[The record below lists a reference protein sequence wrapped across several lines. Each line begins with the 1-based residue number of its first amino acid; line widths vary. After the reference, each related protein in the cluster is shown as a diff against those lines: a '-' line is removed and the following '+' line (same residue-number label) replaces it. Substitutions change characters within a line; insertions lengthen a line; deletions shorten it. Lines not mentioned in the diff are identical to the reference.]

1 MLFFIRL
8 CMFYVYVTVHFFLL
22 SSPDFVLYQ
31 YEIVSS
37 SMFISYDSMCHFSN
51 FYF

>member
-8 CMFYVYVTVHFFLL
+8 CMFYVCVTVHF

-51 FYF
+51 FHFLF